1 MLSRKGEPSSELT
14 TFLSHG
20 FMDWVRNHFA
30 VPIDWGGDTA
40 EFQFWYQQ
48 ALFACIRTMA
58 NLESSVPE
66 NSYVMRERFS
76 AGSSTSDR
84 PRESMRAKL
93 VGWNDDDLVEITQ
106 NDHGHVRL
114 E

>member
-48 ALFACIRTMA
+48 ARIRLHQNNGEPGVVRSREQLRDA
-58 NLESSVPE
+58 GKVQCWIK
-66 NSYVMRERFS
+66 YV
-76 AGSSTSDR
+76 G
-84 PRESMRAKL
+84 
-93 VGWNDDDLVEITQ
+93 
-106 NDHGHVRL
+106 
-114 E
+114 